1 MTRFRLLDGLRALLA
16 AAVLA
21 ALIAGV
27 PLALYA
33 LAGSPLPPT
42 CPTWANSPTRS
53 PTATTAP
60 SSSPWSRTSAGRH
73 GPASW

>member
-16 AAVLA
+16 AAVLT

-33 LAGSPLPPT
+33 LAGSPYPPI
-42 CPTWANSPTRS
+42 CPAWARSVTR
-53 PTATTAP
+53 
-60 SSSPWSRTSAGRH
+60 
-73 GPASW
+73 